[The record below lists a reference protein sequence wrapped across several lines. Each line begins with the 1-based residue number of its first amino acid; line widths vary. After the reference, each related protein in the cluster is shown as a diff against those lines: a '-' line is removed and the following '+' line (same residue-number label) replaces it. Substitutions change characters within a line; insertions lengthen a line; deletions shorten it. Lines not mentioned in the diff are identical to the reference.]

1 MSFGRNWKP
10 VGTNSVVG
18 RWCFIFCNRGSTLQ
32 RTVQVTT
39 PDAMPHIDL
48 PEDLPGILSP
58 MKKYPNTG
66 GLISK
71 LVQEVLRG
79 PSPLEPGQREMI
91 AAYTS
96 ARNDCTFCEKAH
108 SATAGDLLRDK
119 ALSNSVKAEVEAAPI
134 SDKMKA
140 LLTISAKVQEDA
152 RDVSD
157 EDVARARQEGAT
169 DKAIHDTV
177 LITAVFSM
185 CNRYVDGL
193 DTPVPDDKEEYA
205 EHGKALADEG
215 YGLTTHPW

>member
-1 MSFGRNWKP
+1 
-10 VGTNSVVG
+10 
-18 RWCFIFCNRGSTLQ
+18 
-32 RTVQVTT
+32 
-39 PDAMPHIDL
+39 MPHIDL
-48 PEDLPGILSP
+48 SEDLPGILGP

-96 ARNDCTFCEKAH
+96 ARNDCTFCEGAH
-108 SATAGDLLRDK
+108 SATAGELLRDK
-119 ALSNSVKAEVEAAPI
+119 ALVEQVKAEVEAAPI

-140 LLTISAKVQEDA
+140 LLAISAKVQEDA